1 MKLNLDGIKD
11 TSAWAGYHLPK
22 YDIRQMCLATAKEPK
37 WLHFGSG
44 NIFRAFLCVSAQRLL
59 EKGCETTGII
69 CAESHGAELITEC
82 FRPHDN
88 LAVAVTLNS
97 DGRIDKEVVASIGES
112 LTTADDMSRIEEIF
126 CAPSLQMV
134 SFTITEKGYAIRGSN
149 GELLP
154 QIKEDMEAGP
164 EGCKHLMAL
173 LAALCLKRC
182 HSCGRPLALVSMDNC
197 SHNGEKIETAVTE
210 IAAAWREKG
219 YIDDQE
225 LQYLKKKISYPWS
238 MIDKITPR
246 PDARVEEQL
255 ASDGIKDIK
264 PFVTPGGVYAAPFV
278 NAERPQ
284 YLVIED
290 DFPNGRPALEEAG
303 ILFTDRDTVNSVE
316 KMKVCT
322 CLNPLHTA
330 LAVFGCLL
338 GHTSIAAEM
347 QQPELKALV
356 TKMAYEEGMPVVV
369 NPGIIDPGEF
379 LEEVLTERFPNP
391 FLPDTP
397 QRIATDTS
405 QKLPIRFG
413 ETIKAHLERGT
424 AGSLRLI
431 PLVLAGWLRY
441 LLAVDDKGEVF
452 TPSSDPLLAECQ
464 EKLRGIS
471 LRDTVSVEALRPLLE
486 NRVIFGVDLFEAG
499 LAEKVTAYFNEMIQ
513 GPGSVLA
520 ALKRRIGA
528 A

>member
-1 MKLNLDGIKD
+1 MKLNLEGIKD
-11 TSAWAGYHLPK
+11 TGAWAGYHLPDF
-22 YDIRQMCLATAKEPK
+22 DIGQMCLATAKEPK

-44 NIFRAFLCVSAQRLL
+44 NIFRAFLCVAAQRLL
-59 EKGCETTGII
+59 EKKRADTGII

-97 DGRIDKEVVASIGES
+97 DGNIDKEVVASISES
-112 LTTADDMSRIEEIF
+112 LTTAGDMQRIEEVF

-134 SFTITEKGYAIRGSN
+134 SFTITEKGYAVRGSD
-149 GELLP
+149 GELFS
-154 QIKEDMEAGP
+154 QIREDMENGP
-164 EGCKHLMAL
+164 SGCKHLMAL
-173 LAALCLKRC
+173 LAALCIKRY
-182 HSCGRPLALVSMDNC
+182 HACGRPLALVSMDNC
-197 SHNGEKIETAVTE
+197 SHNGEKMEAAVSE
-210 IAAAWREKG
+210 IAAAWRERG
-219 YIDDQE
+219 FIDDQE
-225 LQYLKKKISYPWS
+225 LAYLKQDISYPWT

-255 ASDGIKDIK
+255 AADGIEDIK

-284 YLVIED
+284 YLVVED

-303 ILFTDRDTVNSVE
+303 ILFTDRDTVNRVE

-347 QQPELKALV
+347 QQPELKSLV
-356 TKMAYEEGMPVVV
+356 TKIAYEEGMPVVV
-369 NPGIIDPGEF
+369 NPGIIDPAAF

-413 ETIKAHLERGT
+413 ETIKAHMERGT
-424 AGSLRLI
+424 AGSLKLI

-441 LLAVDDKGEVF
+441 LLALDDGGEAF

-464 EKLRGIS
+464 EKLCGIS
-471 LRDTVSVEALRPLLE
+471 LGDAVTAERLRPLLE
-486 NRVIFGVDLFEAG
+486 NQVIFGVNLFEAG
-499 LAEKVTAYFNEMIQ
+499 LAEKVTVYFNEMIK
-513 GPGSVLA
+513 GPGNVLA
-520 ALKRRIGA
+520 VLRKYTA
-528 A
+528 